1 MKKRIIISV
10 SSDLCTDQRVLK
22 VSKTCYENGFDVL
35 LVGRK
40 LKYSLPLETPFPHK
54 RWRLFFNSSFAFYA
68 ELNIRL
74 FFFLLFCKADI
85 LLSNDTDTLAANFLA
100 SKLRKKKLVFDAHEL
115 FPEVPE
121 LTNRPNVKRVWTKI
135 EDLFFPHLQHSYTV
149 CNSIAAYYNHKY
161 NINMKVVRNVPY
173 YCPAPTQQKQSQ
185 NIKTILY
192 QGAVN
197 TGRGLEWV
205 IDAMPY
211 VKDAQLLII
220 GSGDIK
226 PQLEEKV
233 RAMQLTDKIRFKDK
247 MKPEALL
254 SYTRQADLGLCLLE
268 NKGLSYYYALPNRIF
283 DYINAGIPVLA
294 TRFPEIEAIVD
305 TYQTGALIDN
315 YEPEY
320 LAQTIN
326 EMMEHP
332 YSTEHFQSLASK
344 FCWENEEKILLDII
358 RDSK

>member
-1 MKKRIIISV
+1 
-10 SSDLCTDQRVLK
+10 
-22 VSKTCYENGFDVL
+22 
-35 LVGRK
+35 
-40 LKYSLPLETPFPHK
+40 
-54 RWRLFFNSSFAFYA
+54 
-68 ELNIRL
+68 
-74 FFFLLFCKADI
+74 
-85 LLSNDTDTLAANFLA
+85 
-100 SKLRKKKLVFDAHEL
+100 
-115 FPEVPE
+115 
-121 LTNRPNVKRVWTKI
+121 
-135 EDLFFPHLQHSYTV
+135 
-149 CNSIAAYYNHKY
+149 
-161 NINMKVVRNVPY
+161 MKVVRNVPY
-173 YCPAPTQQKQSQ
+173 YRPAPTQQKQSQ

-233 RAMQLTDKIRFKDK
+233 RAMQLTDKIRFEDK

-305 TYQTGALIDN
+305 TYQTGVLIDN

-326 EMMEHP
+326 EMMEQP
-332 YSTEHFQSLASK
+332 YPTEHFQSLASK

>member
-1 MKKRIIISV
+1 
-10 SSDLCTDQRVLK
+10 
-22 VSKTCYENGFDVL
+22 
-35 LVGRK
+35 
-40 LKYSLPLETPFPHK
+40 
-54 RWRLFFNSSFAFYA
+54 
-68 ELNIRL
+68 
-74 FFFLLFCKADI
+74 
-85 LLSNDTDTLAANFLA
+85 
-100 SKLRKKKLVFDAHEL
+100 
-115 FPEVPE
+115 
-121 LTNRPNVKRVWTKI
+121 
-135 EDLFFPHLQHSYTV
+135 
-149 CNSIAAYYNHKY
+149 
-161 NINMKVVRNVPY
+161 MKVVRNVPY
-173 YCPAPTQQKQSQ
+173 YRPAPTQPKQRQ
-185 NIKTILY
+185 NKKTILY

-226 PQLEEKV
+226 KQLMEKV
-233 RAMQLTDKIRFKDK
+233 EAMQLNHKVSFVDK

-305 TYQTGALIDN
+305 TYQTGVLIDN
-315 YEPEY
+315 YEPES

-326 EMMEHP
+326 KMLEAP
-332 YSTEHFQSLASK
+332 YPTEHFQSLASK

-358 RDSK
+358 RNL

>member
-22 VSKTCYENGFDVL
+22 VSKTCFENGFDVL

-40 LKYSLPLETPFPHK
+40 LKKSLPFETPFRHK
-54 RWRLFFNSSFAFYA
+54 RWRLLFNSSFAFYA

-74 FFFLLFCKADI
+74 FFFLLFSKADI
-85 LLSNDTDTLAANFLA
+85 LLANDTDTLAANYLA
-100 SKLRKKKLVFDAHEL
+100 SKIRKKQLIFDAHEL

-121 LTNRPNVKRVWTKI
+121 LSNRPFVKKVWTKI
-135 EDLFFPHLQHSYTV
+135 EDLLFPHLQHSYTV
-149 CNSIAAYYNHKY
+149 CGSIAAYYNNKY
-161 NINMKVVRNVPY
+161 NIDMKVVRNVPY
-173 YCPAPTQQKQSQ
+173 YRPAQTQKKQSQ
-185 NIKTILY
+185 QTKTILY
-192 QGAVN
+192 QGAIN
-197 TGRGLEWV
+197 TGRGIEWV

-211 VKDAQLLII
+211 ISGAQLLII
-220 GSGDIK
+220 GSGDIQQ
-226 PQLEEKV
+226 QLVEKV
-233 RAMQLTDKIRFKDK
+233 NAMQLNHKVSFKDK

-254 SYTRQADLGLCLLE
+254 SYTLNADLGLCLLE

-283 DYINAGIPVLA
+283 DYIHAGIPVLA

-305 TYQTGALIDN
+305 TYQTGVLIDH

-326 EMMEHP
+326 EMMERP

-358 RDSK
+358 RN